1 MRIIFAGATEL
12 GLRCI
17 EQLYRDNQKIVGIL
31 PLLDE
36 FNSPTASQY
45 ESTILQTQFKMH
57 GAALGIPVFEVAVDT
72 LLGDLIV
79 FLNQHPADLM
89 VVQADSDYLIPT
101 PIRKLFP
108 RGVVGIHTSLLPL
121 YRGAS
126 SLFWA
131 MITGATETGVSLF
144 ILADGI
150 DTGPILDQRRFP
162 IERTDYLAD
171 LMAKVE
177 QAAFELLTDSL
188 PAYEAE
194 TLLPRAQ
201 TPDLTPDQYETRY
214 TTWRARIPEDGQI
227 DWGQSTHYIHRLIR
241 AQSHPYSGAYFD
253 WQGVRIHVW
262 RAEFD
267 RERLPMGEVGI
278 IPRGHLLVGT
288 GSGLLRLTDISL
300 TIGDVTHGH
309 NDALTFLK
317 TNLLVPA

>member
-17 EQLYRDNQKIVGIL
+17 EQLDRDNQKIVGIL

-79 FLNQHPADLM
+79 FLNHHPADLM

-108 RGVVGIHTSLLPL
+108 RGVVGIHNSLLPL

-144 ILADGI
+144 ILADGV
-150 DTGPILDQRRFP
+150 DAGPILDQRRFP
-162 IERTDYLAD
+162 IERKDYIAD
-171 LMAKVE
+171 LMTKVE
-177 QAAFELLTDSL
+177 SAALAMLSESL
-188 PAYEAE
+188 PAYEAGH
-194 TLLPRAQ
+194 LLPRVQ
-201 TPDLTPDQYETRY
+201 TPDLTPQEYEATYPR
-214 TTWRARIPEDGQI
+214 WRVRKPQDGWI
-227 DWGQSTHYIHRLIR
+227 DWGQSAHYIHRFIR
-241 AQSHPYSGAYFD
+241 AQSHPYSGAFFD
-253 WQGVRIHVW
+253 WQGHRIHVW
-262 RAEFD
+262 RAELD

-278 IPRGHLLVGT
+278 IPSGHLLVGT

-300 TIGDVTHGH
+300 TIADVTHGH
-309 NDALTFLK
+309 HDALT
-317 TNLLVPA
+317 LLNASLLMPA